1 MQTLTSLNTFDFQE
15 WKQKLQHQKPEM
27 PIGIRLIDMHEIVM
41 KTGYSRS
48 TINRWRKAGTFPYGT
63 LYGTSTRRWLESE
76 VDEWIYQARG

>member
-1 MQTLTSLNTFDFQE
+1 MQTLATFKTFDFQE
-15 WKQKLQHQKPEM
+15 WRQKLQHQKPEM

-63 LYGTSTRRWLESE
+63 LYGTTRRWLESE
-76 VDEWIYQARG
+76 VDEWINKSRG